1 MTDPAGAMPLAI
13 VTGGAKGIGRA
24 AAWELARAGHEILI
38 LARDETAGAQAVT
51 ALLAA
56 GYRAAFRRADVTSRN
71 AIEGALADIPRCDVL
86 VNSAG
91 TMSQRR
97 FEEIT
102 TEEFRRLA
110 EVNLFGLLACC
121 QAGAARMGRGGRIV
135 NIASRAA
142 LGGRGIAHYAATK
155 AGVIALTKTLA
166 IELLERGITVNAIAP
181 GFIDTPLSRGAL
193 TPEQFDAFAAKQPL
207 GRAGQPED
215 VAWAVA
221 FLASPRAGFITGQ
234 CIFVDGGKSLPT

>member
-1 MTDPAGAMPLAI
+1 MTDSADVAPLAI

-24 AAWELARAGHEILI
+24 AAWELARGGHAILI
-38 LARDETAGAQAVT
+38 LARDEATGAQAV
-51 ALLAA
+51 AELMAA
-56 GYRAAFRRADVTSRN
+56 GHRASFRRADVTSRDDVE
-71 AIEGALADIPRCDVL
+71 AALADIPRCDVL

-97 FEEIT
+97 FEDIT
-102 TEEFRRLA
+102 TDEFRRLA
-110 EVNLFGLLACC
+110 DVNLFGLLSCC
-121 QAGAARMGRGGRIV
+121 QAGAARMRRGGRIV

-221 FLASPRAGFITGQ
+221 FLASPRASFITGQ
-234 CIFVDGGKSLPT
+234 CIFVDGGKSLPI